1 MSARAISTGPIA
13 APSILSAD
21 FSKLDREIAIIDP
34 ARDWVHCDVM
44 DHHFV
49 PNLTFGPLIVKAA
62 RRLSEAF
69 LDVHLMIEHPERTIE
84 AFQKAGADQFTI
96 HVEAPHD
103 SDTGSVLGKIRAAGM
118 RAGVAVKPGTA
129 VEVLEPFL
137 EGIDLLLVM
146 TVEPGFGG
154 QSFMADMMPKVRQA
168 AAWREKRGLGYRIQV
183 DGGIDAETAPVCRAA
198 GADVFVS
205 GSAVFGAEQPIEA
218 LRGLRAAIGA

>member
-1 MSARAISTGPIA
+1 MSARTIPAGPIA

-34 ARDWVHCDVM
+34 TRDWVHCDVM

-84 AFQKAGADQFTI
+84 AFQKAGADQLTI

-103 SDTGSVLGKIRAAGM
+103 SDTGSVLKQIRRAGM
-118 RAGVAVKPGTA
+118 RAGISVKPGTA
-129 VEVLEPFL
+129 LETVEPFL
-137 EGIDLLLVM
+137 GDIDLLLVM

-168 AAWREKRGLGYRIQV
+168 LAWRRERGLGYRIQV
-183 DGGIDAETAPVCRAA
+183 DGGIDAKTAPVCRAA
-198 GADVFVS
+198 GADVFVA
-205 GSAVFGAEQPIEA
+205 GSSVFGADRPIEA
-218 LRGLRAAIGA
+218 LRALRGAIGA